1 MPSYIESFDLKASK
15 DSESSV
21 RIHVFDYID
30 PNVAIPSSSKIK
42 TEGQIG
48 TRIKKQLICTAP
60 CLFFGT
66 KNLTSFEK
74 EKWETL
80 LQKGQQFE
88 GYFIRTI
95 NGKYD
100 FCYKIWT
107 NRRLPFA
114 PLNYPSPK
122 ANKVYDVIIIDK
134 NGDYLGLAAGPH
146 LAFCKIEVMKAN
158 DIDVDNLTFPSV
170 GGTAK
175 LVRVMKGKPAEIPY
189 AAYQA
194 VPLTRELQEEL
205 EDDEEEEEEEEVEPK
220 IERERN
226 PGSEEG
232 REEVRV
238 KDEEKEKILNN
249 VDEKNED

>member
-1 MPSYIESFDLKASK
+1 MPSYTDTFELKASK

-21 RIHVFDYID
+21 SIHVFDYID
-30 PNVAIPSSSKIK
+30 PNVAIPSSKIK
-42 TEGQIG
+42 MEGQIKS
-48 TRIKKQLICTAP
+48 IKKQLICTSP

-66 KNLTSFEK
+66 KNLTSLEK

-88 GYFIRTI
+88 GYFIRTV

-100 FCYKIWT
+100 YCYKIWT

-134 NGDYLGLAAGPH
+134 NGDYLGVAAGPH
-146 LAFCKIEVMKAN
+146 LAFCKIEDMKAN
-158 DIDVDNLTFPSV
+158 DIDVDNLSFPCV

-175 LVRVMKGKPAEIPY
+175 LVRVIKGKPAEIPY

-194 VPLTRELQEEL
+194 VPLTMESQE
-205 EDDEEEEEEEEVEPK
+205 DEEEEEEEVEPK
-220 IERERN
+220 MEKEGN
-226 PGSEEG
+226 SGSEEG
-232 REEVRV
+232 REEVRI
-238 KDEEKEKILNN
+238 KDEEGKENILNN
-249 VDEKNED
+249 VDEKNEE